1 MRSERKIF
9 VALSGLAGGAL
20 LTLIITRIKVRN
32 SRKRLLKKVD
42 VFAEPFKERL
52 DEFIDIIVVTFDAIN
67 KVITTIFP
75 RRNNK
80 PVKRE
85 PGVRTTPGRYVIPKV
100 YLERDT
106 NITI

>member
-1 MRSERKIF
+1 MRSVRKIF
-9 VALSGLAGGAL
+9 VALTGLAGGAL

-52 DEFIDIIVVTFDAIN
+52 DEIIDIVVVTFDAATE
-67 KVITTIFP
+67 VIATILP
-75 RRNNK
+75 RRNTK

-85 PGVRTTPGRYVIPKV
+85 PGVRTTPGRYVSAKV
-100 YLERDT
+100 
-106 NITI
+106 

>member
-1 MRSERKIF
+1 MRSVRKIF
-9 VALSGLAGGAL
+9 VALTGLAGGAL

-52 DEFIDIIVVTFDAIN
+52 DEIIDIVVVTFDAVTE
-67 KVITTIFP
+67 VIATILP
-75 RRNNK
+75 RRNTK

-85 PGVRTTPGRYVIPKV
+85 PGVRTTSLNFPNDRS
-100 YLERDT
+100 
-106 NITI
+106 